1 MITNSLDVTKYNV
14 DLLLVLDIVRMR
26 RAMLT
31 CILPTVI
38 FTIYKNIQLWMW
50 YEKDID
56 SSQQEFKARMFT
68 KSGRTEYM
76 IT

>member
-31 CILPTVI
+31 CILPTV
-38 FTIYKNIQLWMW
+38 FLQYTRIYNYGCGTKRTLTAHNKSLKP
-50 YEKDID
+50 EC
-56 SSQQEFKARMFT
+56 SQRLDVQDT
-68 KSGRTEYM
+68 
-76 IT
+76 